1 MIKGL
6 ILLEIS
12 TYLISTLLVVKSLDD
27 IRLDAASKGYMINRY
42 KSESEKES
50 KKSANKSM
58 SPLRR
63 IVLSLLPFIPGVN
76 LLSALYASTTLKKG
90 YLEDFKKADLLVEL
104 RKDEMEILETLLIT
118 RSEKLNHIK
127 FLEKHYLIDRELAKE
142 KEELK
147 GQEDVKDENISDEK
161 EQKYDVKKALY
172 SSNIE
177 IDAVPYEEQK
187 GPTLRKKL

>member
-1 MIKGL
+1 MIIGL

-12 TYLISTLLVVKSLDD
+12 TYLVSTLLVVKSLDD

-50 KKSANKSM
+50 KKSTNKSM

-63 IVLSLLPFIPGVN
+63 IVLTLLPFIPGLN
-76 LLSALYASTTLKKG
+76 LLSALYASITLRKG

-118 RSEKLNHIK
+118 RSEKLNNIK

-147 GQEDVKDENISDEK
+147 GQEDVKVENVSDEK

-177 IDAVPYEEQK
+177 IDAVRYEEQK